1 MMLIELNALLNS
13 HKNKLDLPEFRSEVG
28 ASGSNLQWLN
38 KNLKK
43 NPNVPA
49 RIRELLS
56 KPISE
61 LTKPS

>member
-1 MMLIELNALLNS
+1 MLIELNALLHSNR
-13 HKNKLDLPEFRSEVG
+13 KVIDVPEFRREVG

-43 NPNVPA
+43 NPHVPA
-49 RIRELLS
+49 RLKELLS

-61 LTKPS
+61 LTKP